1 MDGQTD
7 DAVLE
12 QHLPPDGWLVDRSS
26 HGKTPKRILDVGVGN
41 GKSTQHLHEAFPQSN
56 IYEIDISATAIAE
69 AQKLNAPSISFSVR
83 NIEETGFSP
92 QQFDLICAY

>member
-12 QHLPPDGWLVDRSS
+12 QHLPPDGWLVNRSS

-83 NIEETGFSP
+83 NIEETGFPP
-92 QQFDLICAY
+92 QQFDLICVY